1 MNENT
6 GEFCL
11 TLLHAVT
18 NTHILHLQSRSF
30 SEHMALGSFYEE
42 LDDLV
47 DSLIE
52 AIQGQTGEIIQYPSD
67 YYVPADS
74 GLKELEDLK
83 EYVASSRGLL
93 PPASEVQNIVDEIAQ
108 LIDSTCYKLKFLK

>member
-1 MNENT
+1 MT

-30 SEHMALGSFYEE
+30 SEHMALGDFYEA
-42 LDDLV
+42 LDDLA

-52 AIQGQTGEIIQYPSD
+52 AIQGKTGEIIKYPAD
-67 YYVPADS
+67 YYAPAETAMD
-74 GLKELEDLK
+74 ELEDLK
-83 EYVASSRGLL
+83 EYVAQNRGQL
-93 PPASEVQNIVDEIAQ
+93 PEGTEIQNIVDEIAQ